1 MNRDAKPRSAAEAA
15 DRLGLSY
22 RRKGDREFRRR
33 FSGLP
38 GVSRGGS
45 IKHVM
50 EGTIDG
56 RELVVF
62 ESTYLLFTGQAV
74 IPVQHTIYV
83 AEAPDWP
90 PTRIS
95 PRNWLAR
102 LAMSLGW
109 RSGLMLENPEFNRR
123 FKVTTEND
131 DFVIALLSPQMQE
144 FILSKTRARWRI
156 DAGQVCLIYGGSL
169 KVARMS
175 VSVDRMR
182 RFWELV
188 PQELEAW

>member
-1 MNRDAKPRSAAEAA
+1 
-15 DRLGLSY
+15 
-22 RRKGDREFRRR
+22 
-33 FSGLP
+33 
-38 GVSRGGS
+38 
-45 IKHVM
+45 M

-62 ESTYLLFTGQAV
+62 ESTYVIFTGQVV

-109 RSGLMLENPEFNRR
+109 GSGLMLENPEFNTR
-123 FKVTTEND
+123 FKVTAVND
-131 DFVIALLSPQMQE
+131 DFAIVLLSLQCR
-144 FILSKTRARWRI
+144 S
-156 DAGQVCLIYGGSL
+156 S
-169 KVARMS
+169 S
-175 VSVDRMR
+175 
-182 RFWELV
+182 
-188 PQELEAW
+188 